1 MKYRTGRS
9 GSSERGGESYQLNK
23 IKMKKISN
31 IIYLVVAVLFVL
43 VISTGCSNLHN
54 NKKEIKM
61 KNQIFLAGTPLCSS
75 TLQSRAITA
84 ENKTGEKGQGGKE
97 LDGRKGLPC
106 LWQLKKDQVYTFAD
120 IEGPGMI
127 RHIWIT
133 VQNTGPLKMRN
144 LILRFYWDDQ
154 ETPSVEVPL
163 SDFFGISHGRMEQ
176 IDSSFITNPEGK
188 GFNCYFSM
196 PFAKRAKL
204 TVCNETGEDAGMF
217 FYQVD
222 YTVGDEIDEDCPYF
236 HAQFRRDLNT
246 TLKEDYVILDGVKGK
261 GRYLGVNFGLIDR
274 FAGKGVWWG
283 EGEVKMY
290 IDGDSK
296 YPTICGT
303 GAEDYFG
310 SGWGIRKFS
319 TRHFGCPVDDG
330 KFLSCYRFH
339 KLDPIYFNEDF
350 KITIQQIGNDGKHVP
365 AEPGGPLGEFIKKG
379 EYKKEHTGG
388 NFERVDDVCSTVYWY
403 QTLPTMPFS
412 VFPDKALRS
421 AGIEIEKEKEVGM
434 F

>member
-1 MKYRTGRS
+1 M
-9 GSSERGGESYQLNK
+9 NK
-23 IKMKKISN
+23 IHCIILTAFSVLMIS
-31 IIYLVVAVLFVL
+31 A
-43 VISTGCSNLHN
+43 GCSHSF
-54 NKKEIKM
+54 NKKGINM
-61 KNQIFLAGTPLCSS
+61 KNQVLLSGTPLCSS

-84 ENKTGEKGQGGKE
+84 ENQTGEKGQGGKE
-97 LDGRKGLPC
+97 LNGRKGLPC
-106 LWQLKKDQVYTFAD
+106 LWNLKKDQVYTFAE

-163 SDFFGISHGRMEQ
+163 SDFFGISHGRTTPYE
-176 IDSSFITNPEGK
+176 SAFITMPEGK

-196 PFAKRAKL
+196 PFAKKAKL

-222 YTVGDEIDEDCPYF
+222 YTVGDAIDEECPFF

-261 GRYLGVNFGLIDR
+261 GRYLGVSLGLVDR

-303 GAEDYFG
+303 GAEDYIG
-310 SGWGIRKFS
+310 SGWGLGEFHAQEMGAPLIKDQY
-319 TRHFGCPVDDG
+319 V
-330 KFLSCYRFH
+330 SCYRFH
-339 KLDPIYFNEDF
+339 VRDPIYFNEDI
-350 KITIQQIGNDGKHVP
+350 KVTIQQLGNDGSLDR
-365 AEPGGPLGEFIKKG
+365 AASDGPLSEFIKKG
-379 EYKKEHTGG
+379 EYKKEHKGG
-388 NFERVDDVCSTVYWY
+388 NFERVDDMCSTVYWY
-403 QTLPTMPFS
+403 QTLPTIPFS

-421 AGIEIEKEKEVGM
+421 TGIAIEKEKEVGM
-434 F
+434 Y